1 LDVFSLKDV
10 IAVCR
15 IFPRR
20 KLLLKATFVTFF
32 RVLLVFITV
41 ALFDRGVTFNAI
53 ATCLIACIIAM
64 DGLDGYIARKYGE
77 TSRQGAV
84 FDILGDRIVENV
96 LWIYFACI
104 GEFPFWIPVTVIT
117 RDVVVDNI
125 RSLWRNNHAK
135 GDVGKVPC
143 KFKLEQG
150 FVRRCQGCLLYLH
163 WPADYFGKCQR
174 LGTLVRLP
182 GAYKVHTCIHHRG
195 LLYTQGTACCLGG
208 SRIPLQQRKIN
219 ILRLHDKS
227 CHL

>member
-1 LDVFSLKDV
+1 MDVFSLKDV

-125 RSLWRNNHAK
+125 RSLALSHGKTAFGETTMQRGMWAKFLVSSNWSRGLYAAAK
-135 GDVGKVPC
+135 GVCFTYIGLLITLESANASGPWSDYLVPI
-143 KFKLEQG
+143 
-150 FVRRCQGCLLYLH
+150 
-163 WPADYFGKCQR
+163 KCI
-174 LGTLVRLP
+174 LV
-182 GAYKVHTCIHHRG
+182 YTTVVFCILRG
-195 LLYTQGTACCLGG
+195 LPVVWEGREYLF
-208 SRIPLQQRKIN
+208 SNVK
-219 ILRLHDKS
+219 
-227 CHL
+227 